1 MATEDDSDVE
11 NLITGLQR
19 LSTGNYDASI
29 DKNTIAI
36 FSRTTNTTTTVT
48 TAQELMVV
56 VRAEPGAWFN
66 LIHYFSAESNQL
78 QGDVARLRRSRDSYR
93 TALRSDSPH

>member
-19 LSTGNYDASI
+19 LSTEDYGASI
-29 DKNTIAI
+29 DKNTITI

-48 TAQELMVV
+48 TTQELMAV

-66 LIHYFSAESNQL
+66 LIHHLSAESNQL
-78 QGDVARLRRSRDSYR
+78 QGDVARLRRSRVSYR